1 MYVYH
6 LLIAI
11 CYRLICLFF
20 FSSRRRHTRCALVTG
35 VQTCALPIC
44 KAMVDMVN
52 NSLHALNEL
61 QSAIS
66 SGGILGILSAGFNAF
81 GSVSQTGL
89 LGKGLQG
96 TFKDFSGLPGFA
108 TGGSFRVGGAPGID
122 KNLVAFRATRGEMVD
137 IRKPGN
143 DNGGVVVVHVQAND
157 YFDAKVAQGAAQ
169 VAAPMAVRAGTYA
182 SQDAQQSM
190 SRRARRTLR

>member
-1 MYVYH
+1 MCCKF
-6 LLIAI
+6 I
-11 CYRLICLFF
+11 CVFF
-20 FSSRRRHTRCALVTG
+20 FKQKTAYEMRISDWSSDVCSSDLLEEMARQFQESG
-35 VQTCALPIC
+35 EKSS

-96 TFKDFSGLPGFA
+96 TFKDFSGLPG
-108 TGGSFRVGGAPGID
+108 
-122 KNLVAFRATRGEMVD
+122 
-137 IRKPGN
+137 
-143 DNGGVVVVHVQAND
+143 
-157 YFDAKVAQGAAQ
+157 
-169 VAAPMAVRAGTYA
+169 
-182 SQDAQQSM
+182 
-190 SRRARRTLR
+190 